1 MAMAAGGFS
10 TARLARIGEAM
21 ARHVNVAEGG
31 NGVAGVVT
39 LLYRHGEL
47 AYTDAQ
53 GYRDAEARTPIA
65 RDSLFRIASMTKPIT
80 TVAALMLV
88 EEGRLSLDEPIAKW
102 LPEFAA
108 PRVLRTPDGPL
119 DDTVA
124 ADRPIT
130 VFDLMTHRA
139 GLAYDFTAPPALANL
154 YTQAFNGLATM
165 ADADECVRRLAAIP
179 LLLQPGTRWF
189 YSVATDLLGVVVQR
203 ISGMPLGEFFRTRI
217 FEPLGMR
224 DTGFLMRP
232 DQGGRMTSAYAY
244 NESTDKVL
252 LSDSAEQSVWAQ
264 PGRFEGGG
272 GGLLSTADDYLQFA
286 RLLLGRGRCDGVR
299 LLSHRSVDL
308 MTSNVLSPEERR
320 NPTFGLDFWAGQGFG
335 LGLSI
340 VDDPARQRLLG
351 YRSAGAFSWGG
362 AFGTNWMADPR
373 EDMISVFMIQRRSM
387 SHYPI
392 VAEFEQLAY
401 EAIDD

>member
-1 MAMAAGGFS
+1 MAAGGFS
-10 TARLARIGEAM
+10 TARLARISEAM
-21 ARHVNVAEGG
+21 KRHVNVAEGG
-31 NGVAGVVT
+31 QGVAGIVT

-47 AYTDAQ
+47 AHVDAQ
-53 GYRDAEARTPIA
+53 GYRDAEARTPIG

-80 TVAALMLV
+80 TVAALMLM
-88 EEGRLSLDEPIAKW
+88 EEGRLAFDAPIAQW

-108 PRVLRTPDGPL
+108 PRVLRAFDGPL

-124 ADRPIT
+124 AERPIT

-139 GLAYDFTAPPALANL
+139 GLAYDFTAPPALAGL
-154 YTQAFNGLATM
+154 YAQAFNGLATI
-165 ADADECVRRLAAIP
+165 APADECVRRLAAIP

-189 YSVATDLLGVVVQR
+189 YSVATDLLGVLVQR
-203 ISGMPLGEFFRTRI
+203 VSGMSLGEFFRTRI
-217 FEPLGMR
+217 FEPLGMH

-232 DQGGRMTSAYAY
+232 DQAGRMTSAYAF
-244 NESTDKVL
+244 NESSGNVMV
-252 LSDSAEQSVWAQ
+252 SDSAVQSAWAN

-272 GGLLSTADDYLQFA
+272 GGLLSTADDYLRFA
-286 RLLLGRGRCDGVR
+286 RMLAGRGRLEGVR

-320 NPTFGLDFWAGQGFG
+320 IPTFGLDFWAGQGFG

-351 YRSAGAFSWGG
+351 YRSAGSFGWGG
-362 AFGTNWMADPR
+362 AFGTNWVADPR
-373 EDMISVFMIQRRSM
+373 EDMIAVLMIQRYSAV
-387 SHYPI
+387 HYPI

>member
-1 MAMAAGGFS
+1 MAAGGFS
-10 TARLARIGEAM
+10 TERLARIGAAM
-21 ARHVNVAEGG
+21 KRHVNVADGG
-31 NGVAGVVT
+31 AGVAGIVT
-39 LLYRHGEL
+39 LLHRHGEL
-47 AYTDAQ
+47 AYVDAQ
-53 GYRDAEARTPIA
+53 GYRDAEARTPMGCDA
-65 RDSLFRIASMTKPIT
+65 LFRIASMTKPIT
-80 TVAALMLV
+80 TVAALMLM
-88 EEGRLSLDEPIAKW
+88 EEGRLSLDEPVTRW

-108 PRVLRTPDGPL
+108 PRVLRTPDSAV

-124 ADRPIT
+124 AERPIT
-130 VFDLMTHRA
+130 VFDLLTHRA
-139 GLAYDFTAPPALANL
+139 GLAYDFTAPPALAGL
-154 YTQAFNGLATM
+154 YKQAFNGLATL

-203 ISGMPLGEFFRTRI
+203 ISGMSLGEFFRTRI
-217 FEPLGMR
+217 FEPLGMH

-232 DQGGRMTSAYAY
+232 DQADRMTSAYVF
-244 NESTDKVL
+244 NESTGSVL
-252 LSDSAEQSVWAQ
+252 VQDAAAQSVWAH

-272 GGLLSTADDYLQFA
+272 GGLLSTADDYLKFA
-286 RLLLGRGRCDGVR
+286 RLLLGRGRCGDVR

-308 MTSNVLSPEERR
+308 MSSNVLSPEERR
-320 NPTFGLDFWAGQGFG
+320 MPTFGLDFWAGQGFG

-351 YRSAGAFSWGG
+351 YRSAGTISWGG

-373 EDMISVFMIQRRSM
+373 EDMIAVFMIQRLSM
-387 SHYPI
+387 SHYP
-392 VAEFEQLAY
+392 VLAEFEQLAY